1 MRKLAKPIDDVG
13 EVFLACISGF
23 RNHNLKSRLSSVKID
38 IVSAAVDFE
47 LAASSNTLHTLI
59 PQNDINGIVTK
70 QEMLDVYTNGM
81 VSNSLGRKIYDKL
94 LAGPVHGRCPLCGQG
109 RVKTLDHHL
118 PKSLYPALAV
128 VPANLIPSCSD
139 CNKAKLDA
147 KPISAEYET
156 IHPYFDDI
164 ESDLWLHARVI
175 EESPTGIQFFVK
187 IPENWNN
194 VKSKRVKHHFK
205 TFKLSSLY
213 TSLAADEIS
222 GIRYYLTQLFSKT
235 GYQGV
240 KEHLSEEAI
249 SREKVYLNSWQTA
262 MYKALTDSYW
272 YCSGGFK

>member
-23 RNHNLKSRLSSVKID
+23 RNHNLKSRLASVKID

-94 LAGPVHGRCPLCGQG
+94 LASPVHSRCPLCGQG
-109 RVKTLDHHL
+109 TVRQLDHHL
-118 PKSLYPALAV
+118 PKAFYPALAV
-128 VPANLIPSCSD
+128 VPANLIPSCYD

-147 KPISAEYET
+147 KPISAECET

-187 IPENWNN
+187 APENWND

-213 TSLAADEIS
+213 TSLAASELS
-222 GIRYYLTQLFSKT
+222 GIQYSLTNLFSKA
-235 GYQGV
+235 GDQGV
-240 KEHLSEEAI
+240 KAYLRDQAL
-249 SREKVYLNSWQTA
+249 SREKAYLNSWQAA
-262 MYKALTDSYW
+262 MYKALADSDW

>member
-23 RNHNLKSRLSSVKID
+23 RNHNLKSRLASVKID

-59 PQNDINGIVTK
+59 PQNNINGIVTK
-70 QEMLDVYTNGM
+70 QEMLDVYTKGM
-81 VSNSLGRKIYDKL
+81 VNNSLGRKIYDKL
-94 LAGPVHGRCPLCGQG
+94 LASPVHGRCPLCGQG
-109 RVKTLDHHL
+109 LVKTLDHHL
-118 PKSLYPALAV
+118 PKSLYPSLVV
-128 VPANLIPSCSD
+128 VPANLIPSCFD

-147 KPISAEYET
+147 KPIGAEYET

-164 ESDLWLHARVI
+164 ETDLWLHARVI
-175 EESPTGIQFFVK
+175 EESPTGIQFFVET
-187 IPENWNN
+187 PENWNN
-194 VKSKRVKHHFK
+194 VKSRRVKHHFK
-205 TFKLSSLY
+205 KFKLSSLY

-222 GIRYYLTQLFSKT
+222 GIRYSLIQLFSKV

-240 KEHLSEEAI
+240 KDHLSEEAT

-262 MYKALTDSYW
+262 MYKALADNYW